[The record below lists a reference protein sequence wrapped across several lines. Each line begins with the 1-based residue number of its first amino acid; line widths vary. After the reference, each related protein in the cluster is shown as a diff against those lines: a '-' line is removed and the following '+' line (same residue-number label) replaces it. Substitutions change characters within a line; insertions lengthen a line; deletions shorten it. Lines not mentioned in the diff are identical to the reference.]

1 MVYSADHGL
10 ALGSHG
16 LLGKQN
22 VYEHSMRCPLVVRG
36 PGIPANTSTMA
47 MTYLLDLYRTFCGYA
62 KVDVPEG
69 VDGYDLRSVFE
80 GSQKSVRNSVFL
92 AYQDKMRTIRDGQLK
107 LHVYPEINYRLLF
120 DLESDPL
127 EMGNL
132 AENPDHANDVERL
145 IGEMKRW
152 QKKLGDTVSLST
164 DNPKPKAINLTGKP
178 RILDR
183 WQPQWIREKY
193 FGGRDSPESDTTS
206 SKKRKP

>member
-1 MVYSADHGL
+1 MSMSIQCVVVTGL
-10 ALGSHG
+10 RRHPC
-16 LLGKQN
+16 KYFCQW
-22 VYEHSMRCPLVVRG
+22 RC
-36 PGIPANTSTMA
+36 
-47 MTYLLDLYRTFCGYA
+47 YLLDLYRTFCGYA

-92 AYQDKMRTIRDGQLK
+92 AYQDKMNHTRWALK

-178 RILDR
+178 RILDK

-193 FGGRDSPESDTTS
+193 FGGRDSPDSNTTS